1 MLIINERRSG
11 SVRDIRKI
19 VFIGLLIS
27 LQVVLTRFLG
37 IETPIVRVSF
47 GFLPLALSGMLF
59 GPLVGG
65 ITGAMADILGMLIFP
80 KGAYFPGFTVSTA
93 LSGVVYGIFLYK
105 KPKSIINISLAA
117 IVVTLFINLGLNTL
131 WLSMLTGK
139 AVYAIITPRIVKN
152 LIELPIRVIVIYT
165 AWKAVG
171 TYLTKSNEKIA
182 I

>member
-1 MLIINERRSG
+1 MK
-11 SVRDIRKI
+11 DIRKM
-19 VFIGLLIS
+19 VFIGLLIA

-59 GPLVGG
+59 GPLVGE
-65 ITGAMADILGMLIFP
+65 ITGAVADILGMLIFP

-105 KPKSIINISLAA
+105 RPKNIFNISVAA
-117 IVVTLFINLGLNTL
+117 ITITLFINLGLNTL

-152 LIELPIRVIVIYT
+152 LIELPIRIIVIYT
-165 AWKAVG
+165 AWKTVG
-171 TYLTKSNEKIA
+171 SYLNKNNEKMA

>member
-1 MLIINERRSG
+1 M
-11 SVRDIRKI
+11 RDTKKI
-19 VFIGLLIS
+19 VFIGLLVA
-27 LQVVLTRFLG
+27 LQVILTRFLG

-47 GFLPLALSGMLF
+47 GFLPLALAGMLF

-65 ITGAMADILGMLIFP
+65 ITGASADILGMLIFP

-93 LSGVVYGIFLYK
+93 LSGAIYGMFLHK
-105 KPKSIINISLAA
+105 KSKSIVNISIAA
-117 IVVTLFINLGLNTL
+117 ISITLFINLGLNTL

-139 AVYAIITPRIVKN
+139 GVYAIITPRIIKN

-171 TYLTKSNEKIA
+171 SCLNKNNEKMA
-182 I
+182 V

>member
-1 MLIINERRSG
+1 MRNTRRM
-11 SVRDIRKI
+11 
-19 VFIGLLIS
+19 VFVGLLIA

-65 ITGAMADILGMLIFP
+65 VTGAAADIVGMLIFP

-93 LSGVVYGIFLYK
+93 LSGVVYGFFLYK
-105 KPKSIINISLAA
+105 KPKSLLNISISA
-117 IVVTLFINLGLNTL
+117 IAITLFINLGLNTL
-131 WLSMLTGK
+131 WLSMMTGK
-139 AVYAIITPRIVKN
+139 AVYAIIAPRIVKN
-152 LIELPIRVIVIYT
+152 LIELPIRVMVIYT

-171 TYLTKSNEKIA
+171 IYLNKNNEKMA
-182 I
+182 M